1 MGEKERAMG
10 DDEEEERVLCVGID
24 GGGTKTKCVVSSH
37 PSFRLTFPLD
47 PVGGIDIEEDRSP
60 DGHHWPLVSESVAGS
75 ANSNSVGVEV
85 AVKNVVDACCSALKK
100 IFPDLETRTKV
111 KASHLFICVS
121 TSGVDRPG
129 DEKPFVEGLQKACAR
144 LLKRLVNQVHI
155 KVVNDA
161 FAALSAGV
169 YGSQPKTLDW
179 KLDALAGIVCI
190 VGTGTIAFGVKESGG
205 KLETARVSGWGP
217 AFGDTGSGYD
227 LGYKLLCAVA
237 RCHDG
242 RDERKTVLTEKVLTH
257 LQLDDP
263 TQLITWAYSS
273 KDWAHI
279 AALAP
284 FCLQAASEGDEV
296 AMDIVATAAHQ
307 LAHSISVLKRKLF
320 EDIGAFVLPIVLVG
334 GLMESENILVDLLE
348 DKLRRDEPGCAIIHP
363 TCDAAQ
369 GAAIMAQKCFIE
381 EKKEG
386 AI

>member
-1 MGEKERAMG
+1 MERAMG
-10 DDEEEERVLCVGID
+10 DDDEEERVLCVGID

-47 PVGGIDIEEDRSP
+47 PVGGIEDRSP
-60 DGHHWPLVSESVAGS
+60 DGHHWPLVSESVSGS

-100 IFPDLETRTKV
+100 FFPDLETRTKV

-217 AFGDTGSGYD
+217 AFRDTGSGYD

-263 TQLITWAYSS
+263 TQLIT
-273 KDWAHI
+273 
-279 AALAP
+279 
-284 FCLQAASEGDEV
+284 
-296 AMDIVATAAHQ
+296 
-307 LAHSISVLKRKLF
+307 
-320 EDIGAFVLPIVLVG
+320 
-334 GLMESENILVDLLE
+334 
-348 DKLRRDEPGCAIIHP
+348 
-363 TCDAAQ
+363 
-369 GAAIMAQKCFIE
+369 
-381 EKKEG
+381 
-386 AI
+386 